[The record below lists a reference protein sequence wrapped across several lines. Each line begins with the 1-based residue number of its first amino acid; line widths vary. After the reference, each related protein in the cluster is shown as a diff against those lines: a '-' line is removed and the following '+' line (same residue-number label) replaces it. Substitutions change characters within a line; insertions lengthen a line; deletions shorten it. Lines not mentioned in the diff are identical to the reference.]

1 MAVFLRPKHIQ
12 HLHHPTRHLRGYL
25 SYEKTGHTYD
35 FKLKKQATVPNGLF
49 LCILRA
55 GAQGECWRSLST
67 HFIIQLGGFFGMIHV
82 LTRHLAPELDRFRFC
97 PGFWSMFILTGNWT
111 FSEMF

>member
-49 LCILRA
+49 LRILWA
-55 GAQGECWRSLST
+55 GAYGEPFHWPFFLHPKHTDIFTIPLGIYKDTRPMKKRSRL
-67 HFIIQLGGFFGMIHV
+67 
-82 LTRHLAPELDRFRFC
+82 
-97 PGFWSMFILTGNWT
+97 
-111 FSEMF
+111 